1 MPVLSVGYRY
11 RFSLL
16 LLSLWMSAVFLLS
29 DQPVFSK
36 YTTTARRENT
46 QIKLVANNIKHSP
59 VTENIHKTVLENGL
73 TVLIKEVHAAPVVS
87 VQMWYKFGSRNEEA
101 GVNGIAHQLE
111 HLMFKGTKNRPI
123 QFGRLFSALGSD
135 SNAFTSYDQTA
146 YYGTV
151 ERNKLKALLVLE
163 ADRMQNAL
171 IDTEH
176 LVNEK
181 RVVTSELQGYENS
194 PEYRLNRAV
203 MRAVF
208 PNHAY
213 GLPVGGT
220 KADVEKFQVEQVREY
235 YQNFYN
241 PNNAV
246 LVIVGDFSTG
256 KTLKTVKDIFG
267 KLPNRGRGAGESARS
282 CCSNKEEPAR
292 SWGFPPGAT
301 GVGLANPK
309 GSRGQGREG
318 DKETRGQGDSSF
330 PNSSSSPCPMPYAP
344 CPNPIILREHGA
356 AALLQVVYPLPDVNH
371 PDIPA
376 LDVMDYI
383 LTEGRNSY
391 LYQEL
396 IESGLANE
404 LTAHVATLRELSWYE
419 LLVKTA
425 PNQDLTK
432 IEAVINNAI
441 ASLAQKGVKP
451 EEVERAKTQLEA
463 SIILNNR
470 DITSQAMQLGNDET
484 TAGDYRYTERYLT
497 AVRQVTAADVVDVLN
512 KYLKI
517 EARTLGFFEPTLK
530 QTKEINGKPQ
540 PTQNQEHLSD
550 NTTIASSEVA
560 KYLPNVDLPTDSVKH
575 SIPQQFTLA
584 NNLQVLLLP
593 DQSTPTITLSGNI
606 KAGKEFDHD
615 EQAGLASLVGANL
628 MSGTKSKDALTLAK
642 ALAERGATLNFEVSR
657 EGLRIQGNSLATD
670 LPVLI
675 QTLADAVKNSTFPE
689 KELELN
695 RKQALT
701 ALKLELDDPLEVARR
716 IFVQSVYPKKH
727 PLHTFPTEKSLQQIK
742 REDLIAFKSKHYR
755 PDTTVLVLVGDFDL
769 AKVRSLMKTAF
780 GDWRARGQPPN
791 LKYPTVSMPPSVVRV
806 NPVLPGKSQAITYM
820 GYTGINRQDP
830 RFYAALVLNQIL
842 GGDTLSSRLGA
853 EVRDRQGLTYGIYS
867 YFQAEKNAGTFWIEM
882 QTSPEDANKAIAS
895 TRQILQQ
902 IHRQGVT
909 LLDVKTAKNTIV
921 SSYNVSLANPEEL
934 TNRILKNQVY
944 GLDATELSYF
954 PQKIQKVTLAQ
965 VNQAA
970 RELLHPDKI
979 VVVTAGPAIV
989 ADQSIR

>member
-1 MPVLSVGYRY
+1 MAVFPVRYRY
-11 RFSLL
+11 RFSFL
-16 LLSLWMSAVFLLS
+16 LLSLWMIAVFFLS
-29 DQPVFSK
+29 DQRVYSQ
-36 YTTTARRENT
+36 YATTSRRENT
-46 QIKLVANNIKHSP
+46 QIKLVINNVKHLSI
-59 VTENIHKTVLENGL
+59 TEKVHKTVLENGL
-73 TVLIKEVHAAPVVS
+73 TVLIKEVRTAPVVS
-87 VQMWYKFGSRNEEA
+87 VQMWYKVGSRNEEP

-151 ERNKLKALLVLE
+151 EKDKLKALLVLE

-171 IDTEH
+171 IDNEH
-176 LVNEK
+176 LASEK
-181 RVVTSELQGYENS
+181 RVVISELQGYENS

-203 MRAVF
+203 MRSVF
-208 PNHAY
+208 PNHVY

-220 KADVEKFQVEQVREY
+220 KADVEKFQVEQVRKY

-241 PNNAV
+241 PNNVV
-246 LVIVGDFSTG
+246 LVVVGDLSAR
-256 KTLKTVKDIFG
+256 KTLNTVKDIFG
-267 KLPNRGRGAGESARS
+267 KLPNRGRGAG
-282 CCSNKEEPAR
+282 
-292 SWGFPPGAT
+292 
-301 GVGLANPK
+301 
-309 GSRGQGREG
+309 SRGQGERLRLV
-318 DKETRGQGDSSF
+318 TA
-330 PNSSSSPCPMPYAP
+330 NSRHFLNSPLHPAPCPSASCSPCPT
-344 CPNPIILREHGA
+344 PIILREHGA
-356 AALLQVVYPLPDVNH
+356 AALLQVVYPLPNVNH

-404 LTAHVATLRELSWYE
+404 LTAHVATLRESSWYE

-425 PNQDLTK
+425 PDQDLTK
-432 IEAVINNAI
+432 IEVVVNNAI
-441 ASLAQKGVKP
+441 ANLAKKGVKP

-484 TAGDYRYTERYLT
+484 TAGDYRYTDRYL
-497 AVRQVTAADVVDVLN
+497 AAIRQVTATDVVDVLN
-512 KYLKI
+512 KHLKI
-517 EARTLGFFEPTLK
+517 EARTVGFFEPTLK
-530 QTKEINGKPQ
+530 QTKETKQIDDEPQ
-540 PTQNQEHLSD
+540 PAPTQEHLSD
-550 NTTIASSEVA
+550 KTTIASSEVA
-560 KYLPNVDLPTDSVKH
+560 KYLPSVDLPTDTVKH

-584 NNLQVLLLP
+584 NGLQVLLLP
-593 DQSTPTITLSGNI
+593 DKSTPTITLNGNI
-606 KAGKEFDHD
+606 KAGKEFDPH
-615 EQAGLASLVGANL
+615 EQAGLASLVADNL
-628 MSGTKSKDALTLAK
+628 ISGTKTKDALTLAR
-642 ALAERGATLNFEVSR
+642 ALEERGATLNFEVSR
-657 EGLRIQGNSLATD
+657 EGMRIQGNSLATD

-675 QTLADAVKNSTFPE
+675 HTLADAVKNSTFPQ
-689 KELELN
+689 KELELS
-695 RKQALT
+695 RQKALT
-701 ALKLELDDPLEVARR
+701 ALKLGLDDPLEVARR

-727 PLHTFPTEKSLQQIK
+727 PLHAFPTEQSLQQIK
-742 REDLIAFKSKHYR
+742 REDLITFKDKHYR

-780 GDWRARGQPPN
+780 GDWKVNGQPPN
-791 LKYPTVSMPPSVVRV
+791 LKYPTVSMPKSVVRV

-867 YFQAEKNAGTFWIEM
+867 YFQAEKSAGTFWIEM
-882 QTSPEDANKAIAS
+882 QTNPEDANQAIAS

-909 LLDVKTAKNTIV
+909 LLDVKTAKDTIV
-921 SSYNVSLANPEEL
+921 SSYNVSLANLEEL

-944 GLDATELSYF
+944 GLDATELSDF
-954 PQKIQKVTLAQ
+954 SQKIQKITLAQ

-979 VVVTAGPAIV
+979 IVVTAGPAVV